1 MKCLVLAELKMHLVV
16 SSKILRKYE
25 QVISNSLL
33 ATYPK
38 HATQTNHLQQQALML
53 LDYKKKKN
61 TIIIIEKLEKPIF

>member
-1 MKCLVLAELKMHLVV
+1 MPSPCRAKNAL

-53 LDYKKKKN
+53 LDCKKKEHTYYTRVIF
-61 TIIIIEKLEKPIF
+61 TITILFIYY